1 MTATGV
7 TATGVT
13 RDATGVTSDLQGHRS
28 TTFNKSLLGQCHTSE
43 MENNTSLC
51 AFNSSQRKELSA
63 IFGAGGMAAV
73 AVGSVALAL
82 LVFFKLYKTFSER
95 LVLYLLLSALFFSM
109 VLSAMS
115 FTGAV
120 VDLREHLQTLCKA
133 LGFLFQYSMWLLL
146 LFTIFIVFHLAA
158 LIFFYKPLHKWEA
171 IFVLFS
177 LIFPLL
183 FLWIPFI
190 HDLYGFSG
198 VDCLIRI
205 RNSSAAADE
214 CSFDEEGLIETFVLW
229 YGPFYFF
236 LIVNAFLTAAM
247 IAVLCYR
254 AFRKQPNNDSLQ
266 QLTNN
271 IESEGQTCVRFQ
283 HPDSPNTEAF
293 QYKKA
298 LKSTLPLLAYPI
310 IYTFFDCFA
319 LVDRIYQVT
328 SPGKVLSLRI
338 VHALFGPS
346 RGFLVGVIFIVY
358 IIAKK
363 KLTKASVKDAYHS
376 WKHSFV
382 KLRQRS
388 LSYRNSY
395 SRRHMHAYD
404 VFTADGYTE
413 TSPTLYEPP
422 QESEGYESL
431 SVSYAIN

>member
-1 MTATGV
+1 
-7 TATGVT
+7 
-13 RDATGVTSDLQGHRS
+13 
-28 TTFNKSLLGQCHTSE
+28 
-43 MENNTSLC
+43 MENNSSLC
-51 AFNSSQRKELSA
+51 VFNSSQRKELSA

-73 AVGSVALAL
+73 AVSSVALAL
-82 LVFFKLYKTFSER
+82 LVFFKLYRTFSER
-95 LVLYLLLSALFFSM
+95 LVLYLLLSALFFSL
-109 VLSAMS
+109 VLSAITI
-115 FTGAV
+115 TGVV
-120 VDLREHLQTLCKA
+120 VDLKEHLQTLCKA
-133 LGFLFQYSMWLLL
+133 LGFLFLYAMWLLL

-158 LIFFYKPLHKWEA
+158 LVFFYKPLHKWEA
-171 IFVLFS
+171 FFVLFS

-190 HDLYGFSG
+190 RDLYGFSSL
-198 VDCLIRI
+198 DCFIRI
-205 RNSSAAADE
+205 QNSSAADDK
-214 CSFDEEGLIETFVLW
+214 CSVDEEGLIESFVLW
-229 YGPFYFF
+229 FGPFCFF
-236 LIVNAFLTAAM
+236 LIVNAVLTAAM
-247 IAVLCYR
+247 IVVLCYR
-254 AFRKQPNNDSLQ
+254 AFRKQPNNNSLQ

-271 IESEGQTCVRFQ
+271 IKSKGQTCVRFQ
-283 HPDSPNTEAF
+283 HPDGLNTEAS

-319 LVDRIYQVT
+319 LVERIYHVI
-328 SPGKVLSLRI
+328 SPGKVFSLLI

-363 KLTKASVKDAYHS
+363 KLTKASVKDAYRS

-382 KLRQRS
+382 KLRQQS

-395 SRRHMHAYD
+395 SRRHID

-431 SVSYAIN
+431 SVNYT